1 MVIINLECILCSCL
15 SLLKSLNDDDE
26 DEDDDDDEEETAK
39 GAFETSLN
47 KPSSFSASLEPL
59 LISTDEETSDETLS
73 F

>member
-15 SLLKSLNDDDE
+15 SLLKSLNE
-26 DEDDDDDEEETAK
+26 DEDDEEEEEETAK

-59 LISTDEETSDETLS
+59 LSSTDDETSDETLS

>member
-15 SLLKSLNDDDE
+15 SLLKSFELNE
-26 DEDDDDDEEETAK
+26 DDEEEEEEDTAK

-47 KPSSFSASLEPL
+47 KPSSFSASHEPL
-59 LISTDEETSDETLS
+59 LSSTDDETSDETLS